1 MDSSQLLFFLREA
14 VTWISVGAMVFG
26 GVVPFVPQYLTV
38 RRSRDAEGFS
48 TYVCLVLL
56 LANILRVYFW

>member
-1 MDSSQLLFFLREA
+1 MESSQLVFFVREA

-26 GVVPFVPQYLTV
+26 VVPPFVPQYLTI
-38 RRSRDAEGFS
+38 RKSRDTEGFS

-56 LANILRVYFW
+56 LANILRVFFW